1 MAYKIER
8 FNDLPMILSIWDAD
22 FSVSNDLITYNTE
35 LATLLDAETHPVYHI
50 VDMREVKM
58 TFTDVMSAIQIGVK
72 GEQATA
78 NHPNIRQIVVVTHSR
93 MINMAAKGLNTMSFG
108 NIDMAVFETVEDAV
122 GYVRQ
127 KAS

>member
-1 MAYKIER
+1 MTYKIER
-8 FNDLPMILSIWDAD
+8 FNDLPMILSNWDAD
-22 FSVSNDLITYNTE
+22 FSVGNDLVTYNTE
-35 LATLLDAETHPVYHI
+35 LATMLDAETHPVYHI

-58 TFTDVMSAIQIGVK
+58 TFTDVMSAIQIGIK

-78 NHPNIRQIVVVTHSR
+78 NHRNIKQIVVVTHSR
-93 MINMAAKGLNTMSFG
+93 MINMAAKGLNTVSFG
-108 NIDMAVFETVEDAV
+108 NIDMAVFETVEDAI